1 MDKSI
6 AIVGAGRVGTALGKG
21 LHEAGWRIGA
31 VVCRSE
37 AAARSAVRAIGEGRP
52 RAGLTRHVLS
62 SEVTLVAVPA
72 AAIREVSEGLA
83 AIGGEEWQGKTIFHT
98 SDARDRSALRA
109 LEDWGAATGALH
121 PVRAF
126 GRRVVPSLQA
136 VLFGIDGSGR
146 ALRVARRM
154 VNDLGGIPVKLNGMS
169 TGLYDVA
176 LRFATDDVALLIRA
190 SAKILAS
197 LGFSS
202 RQAAKA
208 AKQLARQT
216 LESVEQFGEMG
227 KLLAREKVAD
237 AGVVNE
243 QRRALLEMPGEYANV
258 YAALRTRGL
267 HRRLM
272 DLGRNPWQH

>member
-6 AIVGAGRVGTALGKG
+6 AIIGAGRVGTALGKG
-21 LHEAGWRIGA
+21 LHEAGWRIGP

-37 AAARSAVRAIGEGRP
+37 TAARNAVRAIGDGKA
-52 RAGLTRHVLS
+52 RAGLTRHVLN
-62 SEVTLVAVPA
+62 SEVTLVAVPSA
-72 AAIREVSEGLA
+72 EIREVSEGLA
-83 AIGGEEWQGKTIFHT
+83 AIGGEEWRGKAIFHT
-98 SDARDRSALRA
+98 SETRDRSALRA
-109 LEDWGAATGALH
+109 VAACGAATGALH

-126 GRRVVPSLQA
+126 GRKVVPSLQA
-136 VLFGIDGSGR
+136 VLFGIDGSGK
-146 ALRVARRM
+146 ALKVARRI
-154 VNDLGGIPVKLNGMS
+154 VNDLGGIPVRLNGIS
-169 TGLYDVA
+169 AGLYDVA
-176 LRFATDDVALLIRA
+176 LRFATDDVALLVRA
-190 SAKILAS
+190 CAKILAS

-227 KLLAREKVAD
+227 KLRSREKVTD
-237 AGVVNE
+237 AGAVNE
-243 QRRALLEMPGEYANV
+243 QRRTLLELPGEYANV

>member
-6 AIVGAGRVGTALGKG
+6 AIIGAGRVGTALGKG
-21 LHEAGWRIGA
+21 LYEAGWRIGA

-37 AAARSAVRAIGEGRP
+37 AAARSAVRAIGDGKP
-52 RAGLTRHVLS
+52 RAGLTRQILNT
-62 SEVTLVAVPA
+62 EVTLVTVSS

-83 AIGGEEWQGKTIFHT
+83 AIGGEEWRGKSIFHT
-98 SDARDRSALRA
+98 SETRDRSELRS
-109 LEDWGAATGALH
+109 LEACGAATGALH

-126 GRRVVPSLQA
+126 GRKVLPSLQGMF
-136 VLFGIDGSGR
+136 FGIDGSER
-146 ALRVARRM
+146 ALKVARRM

-202 RQAAKA
+202 GQAAKA

-216 LESVEQFGEMG
+216 LESVEQFGELG
-227 KLLAREKVAD
+227 KVLSREKATD
-237 AGVVNE
+237 AGVVNG
-243 QRRALLEMPGEYANV
+243 QRRARLELPGEYANV